1 MTDREGSIRTQHLP
15 DIRYNSRTFWEIVT
29 LVYIIFRRCVWDPL
43 NGKSTN
49 GSEVINSESISNVL
63 PKGTG
68 GFHLIVS
75 FTIAFTYGKFGRSS
89 DFGSQSAL
97 TTRSISSCAFFCTEG
112 LSIIA
117 RKNVRV
123 VEMVFLTHASVGRS
137 MFIIVDC
144 DRPYLF
150 QQDIARPP
158 NI

>member
-1 MTDREGSIRTQHLP
+1 MRNGCTRERVFGLKGGGVAEDSH
-15 DIRYNSRTFWEIVT
+15 
-29 LVYIIFRRCVWDPL
+29 
-43 NGKSTN
+43 NG
-49 GSEVINSESISNVL
+49 VIL
-63 PKGTG
+63 
-68 GFHLIVS
+68 FHLIVS